1 MSDQIPDDDFI
12 EEYLREP
19 LTPEKKEELAQMR
32 EEYEKSRKE
41 AIEHKKN
48 NEYWKFLV

>member
-1 MSDQIPDDDFI
+1 MNSQNPIPDDEFL

-32 EEYEKSRKE
+32 EEYEK
-41 AIEHKKN
+41 
-48 NEYWKFLV
+48 

>member
-19 LTPEKKEELAQMR
+19 LTPIKKEELAQIPQRMGKGTTR
-32 EEYEKSRKE
+32 SNRT
-41 AIEHKKN
+41 
-48 NEYWKFLV
+48 

>member
-1 MSDQIPDDDFI
+1 MNNPIPDDEFL

-19 LTPEKKEELAQMR
+19 LTPIKKEELAQMR
-32 EEYEKSRKE
+32 EEWEKARQE

-48 NEYWKFLV
+48 NEYWKF